1 VYEVH
6 LVRRKLCDLFLID
19 RDRAARNSSILP
31 WRILLKSGMI
41 PMPSGSM
48 RIISTSEAEPL
59 VGLMIPTMPRHVSD
73 AIFFPPFSSSAGNA
87 FCPQKLLY
95 GFAPKGLLQK
105 LTRASRV
112 SKSGKR
118 G

>member
-1 VYEVH
+1 
-6 LVRRKLCDLFLID
+6 
-19 RDRAARNSSILP
+19 
-31 WRILLKSGMI
+31 
-41 PMPSGSM
+41 
-48 RIISTSEAEPL
+48 
-59 VGLMIPTMPRHVSD
+59 MPRHVSD

-112 SKSGKR
+112 SKSGNK